1 MFKSPKE
8 VGGYQIDDCSLGMY
22 LHVKSLLKDK
32 EYIICELYNSL
43 FFHDTHNT
51 RTPISIYITNYCNIY
66 CNVHHWPARRA
77 KRNGENECI
86 VWSGSEH
93 NIHIREEIIPLLINH
108 DFMEKFKYSDYEKW
122 EEEQKTIFPQKNSQT
137 YGDIFETKI
146 TPSHFALST
155 SNLIYAVVK
164 FIQEQEKNI
173 IQNNIIQNNN
183 IPIAQPIHPITAN
196 ILPTPMLSRA
206 DSIY

>member
-1 MFKSPKE
+1 
-8 VGGYQIDDCSLGMY
+8 
-22 LHVKSLLKDK
+22 
-32 EYIICELYNSL
+32 
-43 FFHDTHNT
+43 
-51 RTPISIYITNYCNIY
+51 
-66 CNVHHWPARRA
+66 
-77 KRNGENECI
+77 
-86 VWSGSEH
+86 
-93 NIHIREEIIPLLINH
+93 
-108 DFMEKFKYSDYEKW
+108 MEKFKYSDYEKW

-146 TPSHFALST
+146 TPSHFALTT

-164 FIQEQEKNI
+164 FIQEQEK
-173 IQNNIIQNNN
+173 NIIQNNN